1 MRILEH
7 GQEQSRTLLFFP
19 CTAEPVWAF
28 EDTIALLSGKWHVFQ
43 VVYDGHQPEYA
54 GDFTS
59 VEQTVDAVTEYLR
72 SRGVERL
79 EEANVKNISLTNFDV
94 VAEEAAEEGY
104 IKKED
109 VARLVAFRNNPSDES
124 WIEGAK
130 K

>member
-1 MRILEH
+1 M
-7 GQEQSRTLLFFP
+7 
-19 CTAEPVWAF
+19 
-28 EDTIALLSGKWHVFQ
+28 
-43 VVYDGHQPEYA
+43 
-54 GDFTS
+54 
-59 VEQTVDAVTEYLR
+59 DAVTEYLR